1 MYEKKKIV
9 YVDGIFD
16 LTHYGHYNLFKQA
29 KKLGDILYV
38 GILSD
43 EECKN
48 YKRKTILNI
57 EERYMNVICSHH
69 IDKVIKNV
77 KNIVTKDFIKEHN
90 IDIVAHAHRMDEDN
104 YYNYQ
109 YKDAK
114 EMGKFVRLDY
124 TSSIST
130 TEIINRIKKY

>member
-1 MYEKKKIV
+1 MSIKKIV
-9 YVDGIFD
+9 YVDGVFD

-57 EERYMNVICSHH
+57 EERYMNVCCSQY
-69 IDKVIKNV
+69 IDNVIKNV

-90 IDIVAHAHRMDEDN
+90 IDIVAHAHREDEDDH
-104 YYNYQ
+104 YNYQ

-114 EMGKFVRLDY
+114 EMGKFVRLNY

-130 TEIINRIKKY
+130 TEIINRIKSI

>member
-1 MYEKKKIV
+1 
-9 YVDGIFD
+9 
-16 LTHYGHYNLFKQA
+16 
-29 KKLGDILYV
+29 
-38 GILSD
+38 
-43 EECKN
+43 
-48 YKRKTILNI
+48 
-57 EERYMNVICSHH
+57 
-69 IDKVIKNV
+69 
-77 KNIVTKDFIKEHN
+77 
-90 IDIVAHAHRMDEDN
+90 MDEDN